1 MLRFIYLADYNKGLA
16 IKFQYISCYGLSAAF
31 SSLAIISPRFQY
43 ISCYGLSSFKECED
57 AKQII
62 FQYISC
68 YGLSGFRG
76 NESGWN
82 FAFQYISCYGLSTC
96 YHAYMRYIVISIHL
110 MLRFIW
116 RIPHWNLGQPCIS
129 IHLLLRF
136 IHRAESDYPARKKFQ
151 YISCYGLST

>member
-82 FAFQYISCYGLSTC
+82 FAFQYISCYGLSDGLRDDRRMFSYFNTSHVTV
-96 YHAYMRYIVISIHL
+96 YPLTINGWNKERKYFNTSHVTVYLHVI
-110 MLRFIW
+110 MLI
-116 RIPHWNLGQPCIS
+116 
-129 IHLLLRF
+129 
-136 IHRAESDYPARKKFQ
+136 
-151 YISCYGLST
+151 